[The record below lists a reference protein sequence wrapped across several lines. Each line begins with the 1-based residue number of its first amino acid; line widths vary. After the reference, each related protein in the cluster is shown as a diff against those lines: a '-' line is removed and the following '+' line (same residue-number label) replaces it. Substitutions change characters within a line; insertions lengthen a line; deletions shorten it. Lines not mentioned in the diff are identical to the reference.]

1 MMLHS
6 KNMKPSGCPQSF
18 KPADLHL
25 VVFCHSSNTQRKN
38 QSGQE
43 LVVDAARSCCAHT
56 SFLPPS
62 PFVAL
67 DLKEKSSDFSSIIT
81 GTRDSSR
88 VDGGCP
94 VSTAGW
100 STWDVG
106 VRWLSV
112 TRTVSNSGD
121 SSGTGEGIKCLE
133 APNSRVQRFLHCSSE
148 PHNSEDTRRTL
159 GQLPVQV
166 LSPCPHHHPAGSW
179 VTTLAKTAMSLQLP
193 GEMMSLQKSLQH
205 KRKDKEEE
213 AGKGSESKEAEISV
227 AWHDYAGEQITYVS
241 PLDFFQTPP
250 TTPSEADLATMALS
264 AAASS
269 PDKAQT
275 SLPAGSTAPSPAA
288 TTPNADWT
296 QKLSASSEWAVID
309 SVTPPEANVSDAAA
323 LHEKAAAAA
332 AAATTTTTGSGTPAS
347 LPPSGGSPS
356 EAESWQE
363 RDSGLEPQ
371 AAAERAEEEMT
382 LVLLSLM
389 EHQRASLGLSP
400 KTDVTTGAVELL
412 RRLITER
419 DELVEEVDT
428 LRETLRTE
436 RLEWRQ
442 FQCDLQVAVS
452 VADRLR
458 AESEQ
463 ALGSLRQS
471 HRAAEEQLALALGGQ
486 RETDRELESLRAEHR
501 DVCRKLTELSLRRE
515 RAEPAA
521 PRNTR
526 RATDEA
532 RGDEE
537 AERRDSEEA
546 QGGGIQHV
554 MEEVGAETEAKN
566 VEKQQKQND
575 ADGDTEPGDAAQ
587 EPEEEANGP
596 GSLQL
601 TGRGVAEGYL
611 RSLAAL
617 EKRGQRDPRKI
628 AMLSERSWSL
638 SRLPLPAD
646 PSGQNGASINASTT
660 LPLCK
665 KEQPTNGR
673 RMDRVLQRQ
682 DSWSTFYSGKQDDDQ
697 SSDYIRPQDGF
708 SALLR
713 RHGGSRRNSLLR
725 WCQSRT
731 QCYKNIEITNFS
743 SSWEDGLAFCAVY
756 HTYLPTHIPYD
767 SLNPDDKRENLQLA
781 FKTGENV
788 GITASLILPAT
799 SLLFSHNTS
808 PCAC

>member
-1 MMLHS
+1 MDKKSECHLSARHT
-6 KNMKPSGCPQSF
+6 CIQPQIGV
-18 KPADLHL
+18 PLA
-25 VVFCHSSNTQRKN
+25 
-38 QSGQE
+38 
-43 LVVDAARSCCAHT
+43 
-56 SFLPPS
+56 
-62 PFVAL
+62 
-67 DLKEKSSDFSSIIT
+67 EKSSDFSSIIT

-121 SSGTGEGIKCLE
+121 SSGTGEG
-133 APNSRVQRFLHCSSE
+133 SSE

-179 VTTLAKTAMSLQLP
+179 
-193 GEMMSLQKSLQH
+193 
-205 KRKDKEEE
+205 
-213 AGKGSESKEAEISV
+213 
-227 AWHDYAGEQITYVS
+227 
-241 PLDFFQTPP
+241 
-250 TTPSEADLATMALS
+250 
-264 AAASS
+264 
-269 PDKAQT
+269 
-275 SLPAGSTAPSPAA
+275 
-288 TTPNADWT
+288 
-296 QKLSASSEWAVID
+296 
-309 SVTPPEANVSDAAA
+309 
-323 LHEKAAAAA
+323 
-332 AAATTTTTGSGTPAS
+332 
-347 LPPSGGSPS
+347 
-356 EAESWQE
+356 
-363 RDSGLEPQ
+363 
-371 AAAERAEEEMT
+371 
-382 LVLLSLM
+382 
-389 EHQRASLGLSP
+389 
-400 KTDVTTGAVELL
+400 
-412 RRLITER
+412 
-419 DELVEEVDT
+419 
-428 LRETLRTE
+428 TE

-788 GITASLILPAT
+788 GITASLVRVSKYT
-799 SLLFSHNTS
+799 STVWEMTRQWRR
-808 PCAC
+808 C